1 MEALTNHNAVFIKKQ
16 RLIQS
21 GYWSNYD
28 QLCGQFEKRFPSLE
42 YYLMNYLF
50 IELKFV
56 QSCGLRGLQN
66 RSHPGSG
73 QIITSC
79 ALLPSKEDVGSETV
93 KALTQ
98 VASLTTF
105 FRKLPENA

>member
-1 MEALTNHNAVFIKKQ
+1 MYEA
-16 RLIQS
+16 
-21 GYWSNYD
+21 
-28 QLCGQFEKRFPSLE
+28 EKREIKDEVRKDLNQE
-42 YYLMNYLF
+42 RLDRKYWN
-50 IELKFV
+50 I
-56 QSCGLRGLQN
+56 
-66 RSHPGSG
+66 GSG